1 MYDFCFTP
9 IYATL
14 LAVGGV
20 IGFIAKGSTASLAGG
35 VGSALILSLLT
46 YISFQYYKDR
56 QSCKLA
62 VLASLGISACLS
74 VFMYQRFSQGFKVHN
89 AIGAAIS
96 GLMSMYYVWNLVLFK
111 PKFGTSH
118 KAA

>member
-14 LAVGGV
+14 LASGGF

-62 VLASLGISACLS
+62 VLASLGISASLT
-74 VFMYQRFSQGFKVHN
+74 VFMYQRFVQGFKIHN
-89 AIGAAIS
+89 AIGAAVS
-96 GLMSMYYVWNLVLFK
+96 GLMSLYYMWNLIIFK
-111 PKFGTSH
+111 PTFGAGH